1 MPVKGVNQVKSN
13 MKRVFKDISDKKAV
27 QFVTAVV
34 NIGASESKEYTPIEY
49 SNLVNSQV
57 VEIDA
62 MPNVVVGTVSFGNG
76 KVNYAAFLENN
87 EKWKPRPVN
96 MKEGPAANLAATP
109 HFLQKGFESPQSQSA
124 IKKAIDIFKV

>member
-34 NIGASESKEYTPIEY
+34 NIGASESKEFTPIEY
-49 SNLVNSQV
+49 STLVNSQI
-57 VEIDA
+57 VEVDA
-62 MPNVVVGTVSFGNG
+62 MPDAVVGSVSFNTE
-76 KVNYAAFLENN
+76 YAAFLENN
-87 EKWKPRPVN
+87 NKWKPRPVSA
-96 MKEGPAANLAATP
+96 KKGPGANLAATP